1 MRTMDV
7 GGVSLYDNIV
17 IDKLKQK
24 KTKDANRRKFYTNF
38 HLMCGLGV

>member
-24 KTKDANRRKFYTNF
+24 KQKMQIEESFTRISI
-38 HLMCGLGV
+38 